1 MDTSMVI
8 NRELDK
14 IDAELSQLYQT
25 GAMDSFCKYLYAIVL
40 AKRNRKQHAAAVL
53 VESVQQYPY
62 NWSAWLQLSACVP
75 SHEAMFLLHVG
86 MESFNGEEE
95 FEARLDEL
103 YRTFPRSAYMK
114 EQRAMAL
121 YHAREFP
128 AAQEIFEELTKEH
141 PHRLDN
147 LDVFSNLLYV
157 TDNRTKLSFLA
168 HSCSHTD
175 NFRPETCLVIG
186 NYYAMRNDHEKAV
199 VYFKRALRLDRGYA
213 AAWTLLG
220 HEYLEMKNTYAAIEA
235 YRRAVDYNHR
245 DYRAWNGLG
254 QTYEVLKM
262 HYYALGY
269 YQRATALRPYDG
281 RLWCAMAEC
290 YESLSQD
297 LAAIKCYTRALL
309 GADKEK
315 VALRKLPK
323 LYKKIGNTE
332 AAAHYFRKS
341 YEQRLEEDEDSEDA
355 SEACIFLAIYERSK
369 GNWQRAH
376 DYAAEAMNLSSGQH
390 QEEARSL
397 LRDIRIKGDLL
408 SAMRLSQGTLVILSL
423 CAAVSLAERVV
434 HEHDAQQSVQLHKES
449 DVANPVA
456 GSLDSARWGLPP
468 DHAYS
473 AEQENTGRA
482 SRGSGGNNFNRNR
495 RSDPEKLDQA
505 APPEPDVD
513 EDLGTMVS
521 KLGGRYPALKDVA
534 GDLAQAVRSM
544 PAKDSKLEE
553 LVTRYRTVMYG
564 LIGLD
569 HYVPYMST
577 RAKVIIQPL
586 LNITDSMET
595 ALKVLMGC
603 LSGITYDNAPPP
615 ALFRVKKDADCK
627 VLRGIYDKLYVRA
640 TEAASKTQSSRS
652 DKMQIEAAL
661 AKLRFQ
667 SASAYLSDQGAPE
680 AIERISI
687 DDGEQS
693 ELDDL
698 VLSMSL
704 ALAAGDAFQACQHSR
719 ALKAVEKEASA
730 SEIRQYEQD
739 IYDRLGKYSRSRDP
753 AGAQPYSGC
762 EEDHQ
767 SLVEAVG
774 SALETLASSPD
785 QSQTAFR
792 MADNILE
799 RFLEHIQGRIMAPS
813 AQGNFHVELQQL
825 DIAFAEL
832 LRTIDR
838 VPNDNPYAAMRRFS
852 SPLSRI
858 EGGIFQLNVC
868 LLNRIQSAPDVSNS
882 RSSGANH
889 TTLRCN
895 SAAELYRGILQ
906 ETLDEL
912 DRSVQDQDDTD
923 TRRKAIEL
931 LRSRI
936 VLLARTTNLWNDDA
950 KGLVAEIDS
959 VPAWRGAER
968 SEALNL
974 IGDDF
979 VVQLKATLADDH
991 NNNNGAAVVGAVEAI
1006 PLIRAGSVMLQACN
1020 NVQRKTSDADP
1031 FLEEVRDADQGSEDS
1046 NTSKGQVAHQEEHI
1060 PSEATRD
1067 GSGAKLAAVP
1077 RENNNSVDH
1086 INSIV
1091 DDDDDLEIAYE
1102 MHRPIKG
1109 TEDNGDRPIVK
1120 RATADV
1126 KTGDGSPITGVIEAI
1141 AKAAESAINATKEAV
1156 KDAQSGIAFVFGVA
1170 GWAADKEPSNPGC
1183 PNPTTSPT
1191 ACPASY
1197 STSTGG
1203 ATTATQSTTHESS
1216 ERPTTTGS
1224 TERETSTRAS
1234 PTTSP
1239 ASATGS
1245 VTASGQPSASVSAT
1259 ASEQHSASAS
1269 PATSSPSVTNSAPT
1283 SAQPSAS
1290 ASPTKSASASEHPS
1304 ASVSATTS
1312 ERSSASASPAT
1323 SSTAS
1328 EHPSASVSPATNSA
1342 TVTKSTTASEQPSAS
1357 ASPATSSTAS
1367 EHPSASASPATSS
1380 TTSEHPSA
1388 SVSPATNSATVTNAS
1403 PATSSTASEHP
1414 SASASPA
1421 TSSTASEHPSA
1432 SASPATVTTSATTSE
1447 QPSTSASP
1455 VTSPATTSGSATES
1469 ASESSASVSATA
1481 SAHSSASASPATSP
1495 VTTSESTTTSGQ
1507 PSTSASP
1514 TTSPSSSGQ
1523 PSASPSSAT
1532 RSTESEQPTT
1542 STPSATST
1550 AEATTSTPETSSS
1563 TTTTNAETTTTTEAT
1578 TTTTTSA
1585 SPLPSLGPLPRQ
1597 STCIREMLELGDSIM
1612 QFRQLAFHL
1621 ETMNETAFTTLSWQ
1635 VVALERVSQSLI
1647 QHGAKY
1653 ARLYLNAIWTIFRTI
1668 LTELE
1673 QSQADFVN
1681 PSEFNSTVRS
1691 LSAMV
1696 QSSLIAKQCFA
1707 TVPARN
1713 REGNNASFA
1722 RFERPSSQQHDEAA
1736 AAAAADHHHG
1746 SNHAAQEAHHTEDDY
1761 FQDDVD
1767 ENQTKVARLEQQVME
1782 GDAKSD
1788 TLAQARER
1796 LEAWKTL
1803 QDLSL
1808 DEEVEKKETCS
1819 ILGPL
1824 VDEAAQSSQR
1834 LWKASLAELD
1844 QQIDEATSAEAMIS
1858 SKTMQKRA
1866 RTELTLK
1873 AIELFNKGLN
1883 RARSISDAND
1893 ITWAAVDLSGLIS
1906 QLTPVKETLNL
1917 TSANTAPVT
1926 AYKTL
1931 DAMARAMQACRRA
1944 EWSHATHN

>member
-1 MDTSMVI
+1 MVI

-62 NWSAWLQLSACVP
+62 NWSAWLQLTNLPANFMR
-75 SHEAMFLLHVG
+75 EMFLLHVG

-355 SEACIFLAIYERSK
+355 SEACIFLAYYERAK

-376 DYAAEAMNLSSGQH
+376 DYAAEAMNLSSGNH
-390 QEEARSL
+390 FGVPPTRHL
-397 LRDIRIKGDLL
+397 
-408 SAMRLSQGTLVILSL
+408 
-423 CAAVSLAERVV
+423 
-434 HEHDAQQSVQLHKES
+434 ES

-473 AEQENTGRA
+473 VEQENTGRA

-513 EDLGTMVS
+513 EDVKKARRKTMDPVPFQFHTPPNPDGSPGDCTAKQNTAIQISTQLGTMVS

-595 ALKVLMGC
+595 ALKDLMGC

-652 DKMQIEAAL
+652 HKMQIEAAL

-693 ELDDL
+693 ELDDDL
-698 VLSMSL
+698 ALSMSL
-704 ALAAGDAFQACQHSR
+704 ALAAGDAFQACQHGR

-868 LLNRIQSAPDVSNS
+868 LLNRVQSAPDVSTS
-882 RSSGANH
+882 RSSGADH

-912 DRSVQDQDDTD
+912 DRPVQDQDDTD

-979 VVQLKATLADDH
+979 VAQLKATLADDH
-991 NNNNGAAVVGAVEAI
+991 NNNNNNGAAVVGAVEAI

-1086 INSIV
+1086 INSVV

-1102 MHRPIKG
+1102 MHKPIKG
-1109 TEDNGDRPIVK
+1109 AEDNGNRPIVK
-1120 RATADV
+1120 RATADA
-1126 KTGDGSPITGVIEAI
+1126 KTDDGSPITGVIEAI

-1216 ERPTTTGS
+1216 ERPTTTVS

-1245 VTASGQPSASVSAT
+1245 VTPSGQPSASVSATASGQPSASVSAT
-1259 ASEQHSASAS
+1259 TSEQHSASAS
-1269 PATSSPSVTNSAPT
+1269 PATSSPSVTNSASTSAQPSASASPTKSASASEHPSASVSATTSERASPATSSPSVTNSAST

-1328 EHPSASVSPATNSA
+1328 EHPSAS
-1342 TVTKSTTASEQPSAS
+1342 
-1357 ASPATSSTAS
+1357 
-1367 EHPSASASPATSS
+1367 
-1380 TTSEHPSA
+1380 
-1388 SVSPATNSATVTNAS
+1388 
-1403 PATSSTASEHP
+1403 
-1414 SASASPA
+1414 
-1421 TSSTASEHPSA
+1421 
-1432 SASPATVTTSATTSE
+1432 ASPATVTTSATASE

-1455 VTSPATTSGSATES
+1455 VASPATTSGSATKS

-1563 TTTTNAETTTTTEAT
+1563 TTTTEAETTTTTEAT

-1585 SPLPSLGPLPRQ
+1585 SPLPSLGPLPKQ

-1713 REGNNASFA
+1713 REGNSASFA
-1722 RFERPSSQQHDEAA
+1722 RFERPSQQHEAVG
-1736 AAAAADHHHG
+1736 HG
-1746 SNHAAQEAHHTEDDY
+1746 SNQAQEAHHTEDDY

-1767 ENQTKVARLEQQVME
+1767 ENQTKVARLEQQVLE

-1788 TLAQARER
+1788 TLAQVRER

-1858 SKTMQKRA
+1858 STTMQKRA

-1906 QLTPVKETLNL
+1906 QLTPVKETLSL